1 MIDTAFPAT
10 RRTALALVGVAVTA
24 GLTPG
29 SAAAQGIVDANS
41 MVLDGV
47 LAYLGVLPA
56 AIVRGHPRHHAEN
69 AMHGGVP
76 DGRHQYHILLAL
88 FEAASGTRIETAK
101 VSVETMGLGHVGGTR
116 LNLEAMM
123 IADTVTW
130 GTFAELPGRD
140 SYQLSFDV
148 LLPDRA
154 KPIMFTF
161 TYSHS

>member
-1 MIDTAFPAT
+1 MTIAAPHLS
-10 RRTALALVGVAVTA
+10 RRAALALAGAAGAAVGLPRT
-24 GLTPG
+24 
-29 SAAAQGIVDANS
+29 AAAQGTVDASS

-56 AIVRGHPRHHAEN
+56 AIIRGHPRSHPEG

-76 DGRHQYHILLAL
+76 DGRHQYHLVLAL
-88 FEAASGTRIETAK
+88 FEAASGTRIETAE
-101 VSVETMGLGHVGGTR
+101 VSVEIMGLGHIGGTR
-116 LNLEAMM
+116 LDLEPMM

-154 KPIMFTF
+154 KPILFPF
-161 TYSHS
+161 TYAHS